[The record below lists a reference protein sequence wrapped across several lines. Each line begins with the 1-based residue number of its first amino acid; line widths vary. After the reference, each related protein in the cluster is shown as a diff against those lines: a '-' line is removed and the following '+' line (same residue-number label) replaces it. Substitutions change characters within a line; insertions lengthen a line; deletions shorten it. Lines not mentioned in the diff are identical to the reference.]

1 MTQPT
6 IVFIGGGNMARS
18 LVGGLI
24 ADGIDKTK
32 LWVTDPGE
40 DQRQA
45 VQARFGVRATSS
57 NEEAARVADIL
68 VLAVKPQVIKEVARE
83 LATVVQERQ
92 PLVVSIVAGVR
103 SDDLDRWLGGGVAL
117 VRTMPNTPALVQTGA
132 TALYARPGV
141 GVSRR
146 SQAESIMRAVGLALW
161 VEEESMMD
169 SVTALS
175 GSGPAYFFLVMEAL
189 ERAAVAQGL
198 PEPMARLLTLQTALG
213 ASKMALESDEE
224 LAILRSRVTS
234 RGGTTERAVNV
245 LETGGLLELF
255 ADAVEAA
262 RVRSEELAAILGED

>member
-18 LVGGLI
+18 LLGGLI
-24 ADGIDKTK
+24 ADGLDRTR
-32 LWVTDPGE
+32 LWVADPGE
-40 DQRQA
+40 DQREA
-45 VQARFGVRATSS
+45 VQARFGVRATAS
-57 NEEAARVADIL
+57 NEEAARLADIL
-68 VLAVKPQVIKEVARE
+68 VLAVKPQVIRAVAQA
-83 LATVVQERQ
+83 LAPIVQERQ

-103 SDDLDRWLGGGVAL
+103 SDDLDRWLGGGVTL

-141 GVSRR
+141 APIQR

-198 PEPMARLLTLQTALG
+198 PAPLSRLLTLQTALG
-213 ASKMALESDEE
+213 ASKMALESEEE
-224 LAILRSRVTS
+224 LSILRSRVTS
-234 RGGTTERAVNV
+234 RGGTTEQAIEV
-245 LETGGLLELF
+245 LEQGGLLNLF
-255 ADAVEAA
+255 AEAINAA
-262 RVRSEELAAILGED
+262 RARSEELATILGED